1 MSRPQAPNLA
11 RELIGH
17 VAWRRLVA
25 WRGGCEYDV
34 PGSLDCPS
42 GVELATRIGADGAR
56 KLIDWA
62 KGTRIYIAAGHA
74 ETLLARYSE
83 IVAAHEQGQSPREI
97 AMLMDFH
104 GRYTERNVRMIL
116 SGRFEDFNRQFGNQE
131 ELF

>member
-42 GVELATRIGADGAR
+42 GVDLATRIGADAAR
-56 KLIDWA
+56 KLIEWA
-62 KGTRIYIAAGHA
+62 KSSRIYIAAGHS
-74 ETLLARYSE
+74 EILFARYKE
-83 IVAAHEQGQSPREI
+83 IIDKHKNGLSPREI
-97 AMLMDFH
+97 ALNTTYV
-104 GRYTERNVRMIL
+104 GTYTERTVRMVL
-116 SGRFEDFNRQFGNQE
+116 SGRYEDLEKQFGESLNE
-131 ELF
+131 